1 MERRALG
8 WESWGCRAGGGTGR
22 AHVGA
27 AGWLPDKTETAGLKA
42 GTRGLRV
49 APDYALSSS
58 SLCFQLLA
66 SLSITKFKKIQQKF
80 LQRSPH
86 PLWVLNIFRVW
97 KSSLAQLLC

>member
-22 AHVGA
+22 ARVGA

-42 GTRGLRV
+42 GTRGLRA
-49 APDYALSSS
+49 APDHALSSS

-66 SLSITKFKKIQQKF
+66 SLTITKFKKYNRNSYSAAPIPF
-80 LQRSPH
+80 GY
-86 PLWVLNIFRVW
+86 
-97 KSSLAQLLC
+97 